1 MIKRINWA
9 NQLTISRFIMAIF
22 MIFFLSQDE
31 NWALILAFGLFTLA
45 SLTDALDGWLAR
57 NFYGC
62 TSFGKLMDPLADKV
76 LTMAAFVGL
85 VEKGSITAWMVS
97 LILSRELMV
106 TGLRLFL
113 SKKEIVLAADNWGK
127 FKTIV
132 QMLVITLLLGGLIWP
147 EIGLPGP
154 HSRLAYLLGCFAAIS
169 TVISG
174 ITYFYHNRVYLRV
187 ES

>member
-9 NQLTISRFIMAIF
+9 NQLTISRFVMAML
-22 MIFFLSQDE
+22 MIIFLSQDE
-31 NWALILAFGLFTLA
+31 HILLILAFGLFTLA

-57 NFYGC
+57 KFYGC
-62 TSFGKLMDPLADKV
+62 SAFGKLMDPLADKV

-85 VEKGSITAWMVS
+85 VEKGSIAAWMVS
-97 LILSRELMV
+97 LIISRELLV

-113 SKKEIVLAADNWGK
+113 AKKEIVLAADNWGK
-127 FKTIV
+127 VKTIIQIV
-132 QMLVITLLLGGLIWP
+132 VIALLFGGLIWP

-154 HSRLAYLLGCFAAIS
+154 HSKRAYLLGCF
-169 TVISG
+169 TVIFTAVSG
-174 ITYFYHNRVYLRV
+174 FTYFYSNRIHFET

>member
-1 MIKRINWA
+1 
-9 NQLTISRFIMAIF
+9 
-22 MIFFLSQDE
+22 
-31 NWALILAFGLFTLA
+31 
-45 SLTDALDGWLAR
+45 
-57 NFYGC
+57 
-62 TSFGKLMDPLADKV
+62 MDPLADKV

-85 VEKGSITAWMVS
+85 VEKGSISAWMVS

-113 SKKEIVLAADNWGK
+113 SKKEIILAADNWGK

-174 ITYFYHNRVYLRV
+174 ITYFYRNRVYLRV

>member
-1 MIKRINWA
+1 
-9 NQLTISRFIMAIF
+9 
-22 MIFFLSQDE
+22 
-31 NWALILAFGLFTLA
+31 
-45 SLTDALDGWLAR
+45 
-57 NFYGC
+57 
-62 TSFGKLMDPLADKV
+62 
-76 LTMAAFVGL
+76 
-85 VEKGSITAWMVS
+85 MVS

-132 QMLVITLLLGGLIWP
+132 QMVVITLLLGGLVWP

-154 HSRLAYLLGCFAAIS
+154 HSRLAYLLGCFTVVS
-169 TVISG
+169 TVLSG
-174 ITYFYHNRVYLRV
+174 ITYFYHYRVYLRA